1 MILNP
6 QGIMLILSVKRCTHI
21 EHEFKLSKLEQCQL
35 SNLVLEQHN
44 MQHALLTARELKT
57 KSSWK
62 SLMTNMI
69 LQVNSR
75 GRPPVEE
82 KVATE
87 PEKNVH
93 FKDLD
98 DMKGLIERQ
107 NCIIGEQKEEIKML
121 KKKVEDNEKVTSEIR
136 SEFGEFRKRWQSTG
150 DLPNAALQQ
159 TTDATVTKIET
170 LVGAYNDIQDRLYE
184 IDKSW
189 KNNLIF
195 YGIPMETSNSDYEDP
210 LTTEEKIRGVIKR
223 KLRISRDLHLS
234 RVTRIVHGPEFRG
247 QKPIQVFLK

>member
-6 QGIMLILSVKRCTHI
+6 QGIMLILSVKRCIHI

-44 MQHALLTARELKT
+44 MQHALLTARELKI

-69 LQVNSR
+69 RQVNSR

-107 NCIIGEQKEEIKML
+107 N
-121 KKKVEDNEKVTSEIR
+121 
-136 SEFGEFRKRWQSTG
+136 
-150 DLPNAALQQ
+150 
-159 TTDATVTKIET
+159 
-170 LVGAYNDIQDRLYE
+170 
-184 IDKSW
+184 
-189 KNNLIF
+189 
-195 YGIPMETSNSDYEDP
+195 
-210 LTTEEKIRGVIKR
+210 
-223 KLRISRDLHLS
+223 
-234 RVTRIVHGPEFRG
+234 
-247 QKPIQVFLK
+247 